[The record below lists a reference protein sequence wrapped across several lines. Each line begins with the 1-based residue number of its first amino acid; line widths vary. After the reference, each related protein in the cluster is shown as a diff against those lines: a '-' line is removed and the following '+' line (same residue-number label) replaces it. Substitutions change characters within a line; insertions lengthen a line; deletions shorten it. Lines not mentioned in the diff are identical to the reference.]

1 MEQSR
6 APSKQM
12 IRIGVVVWVS
22 FLWAAIATML
32 FFATFDPEELS
43 QLATFPMTLD
53 RTSGYSIGFL
63 LFWGL
68 LMLNGWIVTWLLQ
81 PGKES
86 GNGESTVGSGVHE

>member
-12 IRIGVVVWVS
+12 IRLGVVVWVS

-63 LFWGL
+63 LFWVL

-81 PGKES
+81 SGKPS
-86 GNGESTVGSGVHE
+86 GDALPAAEGERHE